1 MFYYI
6 YYNYSLLSD
15 KNQREGS
22 IKLPALFF
30 CSFVSLKTITTMYKS
45 IYFFGQSVFGQL
57 ISLID
62 PSIVSE
68 ASKACNSDRY
78 IKKFKT
84 KDHLISM
91 LFCTLAKCTSLRE
104 VSGAMLGL
112 SGKTKHFQLDH
123 IPKKSTLGDSN
134 QRREADVFGVIYNK
148 LFTKYGDI
156 ISDSRIK
163 DVINKQL
170 EIFDSTTISLFND
183 ILKCVGRKPKSGK
196 RKGGIKVH
204 TVINVDETVPK
215 MVWFTHSATNDHVLL
230 NKLKMDANTI
240 YVFDKGYNDYKAFQR
255 FSDNQTGFV
264 TRIKD
269 NAVYEPVCK
278 NEIGEHIHSGVIED
292 EIIEVTVKNDE
303 STCKLK
309 LRKVRFHDR
318 EQKREFEFLTNLFEM
333 RADLV
338 AAIYKLR
345 WQIELLFKQ
354 LKQNFPLKYFLGD
367 NENAIKIQI
376 YCALI
381 ANLLMTV
388 IQKKLKRSWAFS
400 NLVSFCKIH
409 LFNYIHL
416 TNFLENPDKDWQ
428 KTVYNEE
435 QLSLF

>member
-1 MFYYI
+1 M
-6 YYNYSLLSD
+6 D
-15 KNQREGS
+15 KN
-22 IKLPALFF
+22 
-30 CSFVSLKTITTMYKS
+30 TH
-45 IYFFGQSVFGQL
+45 FFGTSVFGQL

-62 PSIVSE
+62 TNIITSSV
-68 ASKACNSDRY
+68 KLCDSDRY
-78 IKKFKT
+78 TKKFKT

-91 LFCTLAKCTSLRE
+91 LFCSIAKCTSLRE

-112 SGKTKHFQLDH
+112 SGKTRHFQLNH
-123 IPKKSTLGDSN
+123 IPKKSTLGDAN
-134 QRREADVFGVIYNK
+134 QRRDCEVFGKIYNQL
-148 LFTKYGDI
+148 LFKYRHI
-156 ISDSRIK
+156 FSDSRIK
-163 DVINKQL
+163 DVINKQI
-170 EIFDSTTISLFND
+170 EIFDSTTISLFKD
-183 ILKCVGRKPKSGK
+183 ILKCVGRNPKNGK

-215 MVWFTHSATNDHVLL
+215 LVWFTDAKTHDHILL
-230 NKLKMDANTI
+230 EKLRLDSNII
-240 YVFDKGYNDYKAFQR
+240 YVFDKGYNDYKAFKL
-255 FSDNQTGFV
+255 FSENKTGFV

-269 NAVYEPVCK
+269 NAVYK
-278 NEIGEHIHSGVIED
+278 TLLYNEIEESIHSGVLED
-292 EIIEVTVKNDE
+292 QIIEITVKD
-303 STCKLK
+303 STNSKLN
-309 LRKVRFHDR
+309 LRKIRFYDR
-318 EQKREFEFLTNLFEM
+318 VLKREFEFLTNLFEM

-388 IQKKLKRSWAFS
+388 IQKTLKKSWAFS

-416 TNFLENPDKDWQ
+416 YNFLENPDKDWQ
-428 KTVYNEE
+428 ELDELHKSNK
-435 QLSLF
+435 QLCLF

>member
-1 MFYYI
+1 M
-6 YYNYSLLSD
+6 N
-15 KNQREGS
+15 
-22 IKLPALFF
+22 
-30 CSFVSLKTITTMYKS
+30 KTTH
-45 IYFFGQSVFGQL
+45 FFGQSVFGQL

-62 PSIVSE
+62 SNTI
-68 ASKACNSDRY
+68 SKATKNCQSDRY
-78 IKKFKT
+78 VKKFKT

-91 LFCTLAKCTSLRE
+91 LFCAFAKCTSLRE

-123 IPKKSTLGDSN
+123 IPKKSTLGDAN
-134 QRREADVFGVIYNK
+134 QRREAEVFGIIYNE
-148 LFTKYGDI
+148 LFRQYGYI
-156 ISDSRIK
+156 FSDSRIK
-163 DVINKQL
+163 DVINKQI
-170 EIFDSTTISLFND
+170 EIFDSTTISLFKD
-183 ILKCVGRKPKSGK
+183 ILKCVGRKPKNGK

-204 TVINVDETVPK
+204 TVINVDEIIPK
-215 MVWFTHSATNDHVLL
+215 LVWFTHSATHDHVLL
-230 NKLKMDANTI
+230 SKLKMDSNII

-255 FSDNQTGFV
+255 FSDNQTGFI

-269 NAVYEPVCK
+269 NAVYDTVFQ
-278 NEIGEHIHSGVIED
+278 NEIEEHIHSGVLED
-292 EIIEVTVKNDE
+292 EIIELSVKDRDNT
-303 STCKLK
+303 SKLK
-309 LRKVRFHDR
+309 LRKIQFYDR
-318 EQKREFEFLTNLFEM
+318 VLKREFEFLTNLFEM

-416 TNFLENPDKDWQ
+416 LNFLEHPDKDWQ
-428 KTVYNEE
+428 KTLYNQE
-435 QLSLF
+435 QFSLF